1 MRRLIPALRIMEV
14 TKRDIRRE
22 IAVMMPENM
31 EKAVVT
37 KSTVLY
43 TCRQELW
50 ASCDGLSR

>member
-1 MRRLIPALRIMEV
+1 MRRLIPALRRMEV